1 MIRISDF
8 LRDMPSSL
16 CVCVN
21 LQTCFYDLC
30 TYVWH
35 ICVHCVCVVY
45 VHVYVCRYMR
55 MLEEDAGC
63 PAL

>member
-1 MIRISDF
+1 M
-8 LRDMPSSL
+8 
-16 CVCVN
+16 
-21 LQTCFYDLC
+21 
-30 TYVWH
+30 TYVH
-35 ICVHCVCVVY
+35 MCGIYVYIVCVCVVY